1 MSQIYNEKER
11 VELAQKQ
18 YDNLTSGKQV
28 TLNDDSV
35 VGYVSQVNDKPT
47 GEQSFV
53 ITDKYVP
60 PTASLAERNQVQEI
74 TVLYKG
80 STAPSLDN
88 IATPSHKDYD
98 DVRKD
103 WVHNDLP
110 TAVQILNGGAP
121 VVTPQLQSS
130 ADTLREAMKLYP
142 NAQVNI
148 YGHSLGSMNAQYA
161 IANLDKKDIGRISGG
176 FFYQGPNVYSLL
188 SLEQQNTV
196 NALNNLDKLFNYVD
210 AKDII
215 PIGYGVGKQTIGH
228 LIKVDGKKVGFVD
241 QHMWGGY
248 QFDEDGNI
256 LTDKEG
262 SLQLA
267 KYTTNQ
273 QLSAINNLRKN
284 FMKSGGGLSSSEEV
298 FLDAAE
304 GLAITQGMKQT
315 IQGEIR
321 DLKAMFDT
329 AIENAK
335 ELWQNT
341 RSDARGIGSKL
352 SEAEILTALSNGGAT
367 EAKIVTE
374 TVQECEE
381 SLAEA
386 TKIEQEY
393 DQLLQQINEAI
404 KNQVETDQQL
414 AQQIGSLYG

>member
-1 MSQIYNEKER
+1 MFDTYSDEER
-11 VELAQKQ
+11 LEIAKKQ
-18 YDNLTSGKQV
+18 YDDWKPNYDV
-28 TLNDDSV
+28 TLENNKV
-35 VGYVSQVNDKPT
+35 IGVVSQVNNKST

-74 TVLYKG
+74 TVLYRG
-80 STAPSLDN
+80 STAPSVGNVLN
-88 IATPSHKDYD
+88 PFHKEHS
-98 DVRKD
+98 DVVKD
-103 WVHNDLP
+103 WIHNDVP

-130 ADTLREAMKLYP
+130 AKTLQEAMNLYP
-142 NAQVNI
+142 NAQVYV
-148 YGHSLGSMNAQYA
+148 YGHSLGSMDAQYA
-161 IANLDKKDIGRISGG
+161 IANVNKNDISRINGG
-176 FFYQGPNVYSLL
+176 FFYQGPNVYSNLTPK
-188 SLEQQNTV
+188 QQDTI
-196 NALNNLDKLFNYVD
+196 NALNSLDKLFNYVD
-210 AKDII
+210 SKDIV
-215 PIGYGVGKQTIGH
+215 PIGYGLGKPTVGH
-228 LIKVDGKKVGFVD
+228 LIRVDSKKVGFVD

-248 QFDEDGNI
+248 QFDKDGNI

-267 KYTTNQ
+267 KYATNQ

-284 FMKSGGGLSSSEEV
+284 FMKSGGGLSSSEEI

-335 ELWQNT
+335 ELWKNT
-341 RSDARGIGSKL
+341 LSDARGVGSKL

-367 EAKIVTE
+367 EAKIVVE

-404 KNQVETDQQL
+404 KSQVETDQQL
-414 AQQIGSLYG
+414 AKQIGSMYG

>member
-1 MSQIYNEKER
+1 
-11 VELAQKQ
+11 
-18 YDNLTSGKQV
+18 
-28 TLNDDSV
+28 
-35 VGYVSQVNDKPT
+35 
-47 GEQSFV
+47 
-53 ITDKYVP
+53 
-60 PTASLAERNQVQEI
+60 
-74 TVLYKG
+74 
-80 STAPSLDN
+80 
-88 IATPSHKDYD
+88 
-98 DVRKD
+98 
-103 WVHNDLP
+103 
-110 TAVQILNGGAP
+110 
-121 VVTPQLQSS
+121 
-130 ADTLREAMKLYP
+130 MKLYP
-142 NAQVNI
+142 NARVNV

-161 IANLDKKDIGRISGG
+161 IANLDKKEIGRISGG

-188 SLEQQNTV
+188 SLEQQDTI
-196 NALNNLDKLFNYVD
+196 NALNSLDRLFNYVD
-210 AKDII
+210 AKDLV
-215 PIGYGVGKQTIGH
+215 PIGYGVGKPTIGH
-228 LIKVDGKKVGFVD
+228 LIKVDGKKVGVVD

-321 DLKAMFDT
+321 DLKSMFDT

-341 RSDARGIGSKL
+341 LSDARGIGSKL

-404 KNQVETDQQL
+404 KNQVETDQEL

>member
-1 MSQIYNEKER
+1 MSKIYTDEER
-11 VELAQKQ
+11 MKIAKKQ
-18 YDNLTSGKQV
+18 YENLDLEGKV
-28 TLNDDSV
+28 TINNGSDT
-35 VGYVSQVNDKPT
+35 VGYVSQVNNKPT

-53 ITDKYVP
+53 ITDKYVS
-60 PTASLAERNQVQEI
+60 PTASLGERNQVQEI
-74 TVLYKG
+74 TVLYRG
-80 STAPSLDN
+80 STAPSIDN
-88 IATPSHKDYD
+88 LFNPSHKDYD

-110 TAVQILNGGAP
+110 TAFQVLNGGAP

-130 ADTLREAMKLYP
+130 VDTLREVMKLYP
-142 NAQVNI
+142 NAQVNV

-161 IANLDKKDIGRISGG
+161 IANLDKKDIGRINGG
-176 FFYQGPNVYSLL
+176 FFYQGPNVHSLL
-188 SLEQQNTV
+188 SLEQQDTI
-196 NALNNLDKLFNYVD
+196 NALNSLDRLFNYVD
-210 AKDII
+210 AKDLV
-215 PIGYGVGKQTIGH
+215 PIGYGVGKSTIGH
-228 LIKVDGKKVGFVD
+228 LIKVDGKKVGVVD

-248 QFDEDGNI
+248 QFDEDGNL

-284 FMKSGGGLSSSEEV
+284 FMKSGGGLSS
-298 FLDAAE
+298 
-304 GLAITQGMKQT
+304 
-315 IQGEIR
+315 
-321 DLKAMFDT
+321 
-329 AIENAK
+329 
-335 ELWQNT
+335 
-341 RSDARGIGSKL
+341 

-404 KNQVETDQQL
+404 KNQVETDQEL